1 MAYYYKRVRELREDK
16 DKTQEEIAKLLQV
29 GLTTYRRWETGE
41 RTIPT
46 NVVVELAKYYKV
58 TTDYILELSDEERN
72 TYIKNQ
78 TTISGNKKIG
88 KITIS

>member
-16 DKTQEEIAKLLQV
+16 DKTQEEIAKLLKV

-46 NVVVELAKYYKV
+46 NIVVELAKYYKV

-88 KITIS
+88 KITIR

>member
-16 DKTQEEIAKLLQV
+16 DKTQEEIAKLLKV

-46 NVVVELAKYYKV
+46 NIVVELAKYYKV

-88 KITIS
+88 KITIK